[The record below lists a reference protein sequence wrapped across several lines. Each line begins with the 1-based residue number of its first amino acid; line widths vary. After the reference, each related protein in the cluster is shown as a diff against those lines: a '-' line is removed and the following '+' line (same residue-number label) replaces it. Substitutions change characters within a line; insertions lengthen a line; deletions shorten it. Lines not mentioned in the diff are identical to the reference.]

1 MNASRILAVAALAAA
16 ASFGAQADE
25 ADASQFVVQFQ
36 GSRTR
41 AEVQAEAVKSTGNR
55 SIELASA
62 GTQTLTAPTTTDRA
76 RSRRANAACKH
87 QQITNEGVTMNA
99 SRILAVAALAAVAS
113 FGAYAEADASQF
125 VVQFQ
130 GTRTRAEVNAEAVTK
145 VAQHSQEPAGS
156 RVATVQS
163 SADRATVRAQTAQA
177 VRLGQIP
184 SGERS
189 L

>member
-25 ADASQFVVQFQ
+25 ADASQYVVQFQ

-41 AEVQAEAVKSTGNR
+41 AEVQAEAVKAVGDR
-55 SIELASA
+55 SQELASY
-62 GTQTLTAPTTTDRA
+62 GPQTLTAQSTT
-76 RSRRANAACKH
+76 
-87 QQITNEGVTMNA
+87 
-99 SRILAVAALAAVAS
+99 
-113 FGAYAEADASQF
+113 
-125 VVQFQ
+125 
-130 GTRTRAEVNAEAVTK
+130 
-145 VAQHSQEPAGS
+145 
-156 RVATVQS
+156 
-163 SADRATVRAQTAQA
+163 DRATVRAETAKA

>member
-1 MNASRILAVAALAAA
+1 MNEPQDRKFTELDRRDREAPHARVYPPLCIEGTIMNTSRILAVAALAAA

-25 ADASQFVVQFQ
+25 ADASQYVVQFQ

-41 AEVQAEAVKSTGNR
+41 AEVKAEAVKSTGDR

-76 RSRRANAACKH
+76 
-87 QQITNEGVTMNA
+87 
-99 SRILAVAALAAVAS
+99 
-113 FGAYAEADASQF
+113 
-125 VVQFQ
+125 
-130 GTRTRAEVNAEAVTK
+130 
-145 VAQHSQEPAGS
+145 
-156 RVATVQS
+156 
-163 SADRATVRAQTAQA
+163 TVRAETIVAL
-177 VRLGQIP
+177 RHGQIP